1 MCNRPPYFWIGKL
14 EKNIINLTFKGAFK
28 WLYNQWMT
36 TTKRELTPSSRMRYM
51 SLVTVCKWILAAW
64 RSVSP
69 ETVDKSF
76 KVTVISNDM
85 DSHEDFI
92 INEFYEAL
100 YEHAALN
107 DADNLLRTSKVRAIR

>member
-1 MCNRPPYFWIGKL
+1 
-14 EKNIINLTFKGAFK
+14 
-28 WLYNQWMT
+28 
-36 TTKRELTPSSRMRYM
+36 MRYV
-51 SLVTVCKWILAAW
+51 SLVTVCEWILAAW
-64 RSVSP
+64 HSVSP

-92 INEFYEAL
+92 INDFYEAL
-100 YEHAALN
+100 YEQHAALN